1 MTRGADIIA
10 VIILIALAIAV
21 IVYLLHWLYRRSSK
35 EVSFVRTGMFGE
47 KVIISGGAF
56 VLPIIHNITQVGMRT
71 LCIIIKR
78 GGEKSLITS
87 DRMRAE
93 LISEFYVRVAP
104 DKKAVSIAAQTL
116 GNRTLNPEHLKE
128 LVQGRF
134 VDALGVV
141 AARMTLDE
149 IQENRGQYVKEV
161 TKIAEESIG
170 HTGLELETVS
180 LTGLDQAPI
189 EMFNP
194 SNTFDSQGLTR
205 LTEQIESRRKK
216 RNDIQQETKV
226 QIHNKDLET
235 IQKELEIEKN
245 KEFSRFKQ
253 EREISNQKAN
263 ERAETIKQKAE
274 KEREAEEA
282 EIRAEEEIEKAK
294 ISQGQVIEVEKR
306 LTETRLIEEIEKRRR
321 EQNELEQNASLD
333 IRQKNLDTEIKILDL
348 DKQSEYARLEKQRL
362 VDIKKAQERAEILRE
377 QAERQRDAEEAQI
390 ISEEQI
396 KNAKISQQKNVDAY
410 RITAEKE
417 TRLLD
422 IEKAKRLKIE
432 EYQKELE
439 VIDKSKS
446 VLKSKAE
453 EEAARAKAV
462 EAEEKANSTRYI
474 EKAQGIKQVEV
485 ISAASKAE
493 QDKYETLAAKLRY
506 EIDAAGKKA
515 LNTAENLR
523 SDASRRSA
531 LRLKLADKIESIIR
545 ESVKPMANIGDIKI
559 LDVSGL
565 PGFSGG
571 NPEGGNA
578 VGSSGG
584 KGDST
589 GRGGN
594 LADSVV
600 NSALRYRAHQPF
612 LDSLLK
618 EIGMSPGEISNIR
631 NILGDYD
638 NPKKDF
644 HMNFDKDPTKPT
656 KEIRS
661 VKKSK

>member
-47 KVIISGGAF
+47 KVVISGGAF

-71 LCIIIKR
+71 LSLTIKR
-78 GGEKSLITS
+78 SGGKSLITK

-93 LISEFYVRVAP
+93 LVTEFYTKVPP
-104 DKKAVSIAAQTL
+104 DKKAVSTAAQTL
-116 GNRTLNPEHLKE
+116 GNRTLDPEHLRE
-128 LVQGRF
+128 VVQGRF
-134 VDALGVV
+134 ADALGEV
-141 AARMTLDE
+141 AAKMTLDE
-149 IQENRGQYVKEV
+149 IQENRGQFVKEV
-161 TKIAEESIG
+161 TKIADESIG
-170 HTGLELETVS
+170 HTGLALETVS
-180 LTGLDQAPI
+180 LISLDQTPI
-189 EMFNP
+189 EQFNP
-194 SNTFDSQGLTR
+194 ANTFDSQGLTQ
-205 LTEQIESRRKK
+205 LTEQIEARKKK
-216 RNDIQQETKV
+216 RNDITQDTK
-226 QIHNKDLET
+226 ISIENKNLET
-235 IQKELEIEKN
+235 IQKELEIKKN
-245 KEFSRFKQ
+245 EEFSRYKQ
-253 EREISNQKAN
+253 EREIAIQKAN
-263 ERAETIKQKAE
+263 ERTETIKQRAE
-274 KEREAEEA
+274 REREAEEA
-282 EIRAEEEIEKAK
+282 EIRSQEEIEVAK
-294 ISQGQVIEVEKR
+294 ISQNQVIEVERR

-321 EQNELEQNASLD
+321 EQNELEQNATLD
-333 IRQKNLDTEIKILDL
+333 IRQKNLDTEVKILNL
-348 DKQSEYARLEKQRL
+348 DKESEYARLEKQRL
-362 VDIKKAQERAEILRE
+362 VDIKKAQERAEIIRE
-377 QAERQRDAEEAQI
+377 QSERQRDAEEAQI

-410 RITAEKE
+410 RIAAEKE

-422 IEKAKRLKIE
+422 IEKAKILKIE
-432 EYQKELE
+432 EHQKELE

-453 EEAARAKAV
+453 EESARAKAV

-493 QDKYETLAAKLRY
+493 QDKYVTLAAKLRY

-559 LDVSGL
+559 IDVNGL

-571 NPEGGNA
+571 NPDGGNA

-584 KGDST
+584 KGDNT
-589 GRGGN
+589 GRSGN

-618 EIGMSPGEISNIR
+618 EIGMNPGEISNIR

-638 NPKKDF
+638 NPKKDY
-644 HMNFDKDPTKPT
+644 HMNFDKDPTK
-656 KEIRS
+656 S
-661 VKKSK
+661 VASKKNPRK

>member
-1 MTRGADIIA
+1 M
-10 VIILIALAIAV
+10 
-21 IVYLLHWLYRRSSK
+21 
-35 EVSFVRTGMFGE
+35 
-47 KVIISGGAF
+47 
-56 VLPIIHNITQVGMRT
+56 
-71 LCIIIKR
+71 
-78 GGEKSLITS
+78 
-87 DRMRAE
+87 
-93 LISEFYVRVAP
+93 
-104 DKKAVSIAAQTL
+104 
-116 GNRTLNPEHLKE
+116 
-128 LVQGRF
+128 
-134 VDALGVV
+134 
-141 AARMTLDE
+141 
-149 IQENRGQYVKEV
+149 
-161 TKIAEESIG
+161 
-170 HTGLELETVS
+170 
-180 LTGLDQAPI
+180 
-189 EMFNP
+189 
-194 SNTFDSQGLTR
+194 
-205 LTEQIESRRKK
+205 
-216 RNDIQQETKV
+216 
-226 QIHNKDLET
+226 
-235 IQKELEIEKN
+235 
-245 KEFSRFKQ
+245 
-253 EREISNQKAN
+253 
-263 ERAETIKQKAE
+263 
-274 KEREAEEA
+274 
-282 EIRAEEEIEKAK
+282 
-294 ISQGQVIEVEKR
+294 
-306 LTETRLIEEIEKRRR
+306 
-321 EQNELEQNASLD
+321 
-333 IRQKNLDTEIKILDL
+333 NLDKE
-348 DKQSEYARLEKQRL
+348 SEYARLEKQRL
-362 VDIKKAQERAEILRE
+362 VDIKKAQERAEIIRE
-377 QAERQRDAEEAQI
+377 QSERQRDAEEAQI

-410 RITAEKE
+410 RIAAEKE

-453 EEAARAKAV
+453 EESARAKAI

-493 QDKYETLAAKLRY
+493 QDKYVTLAAKLRY

-559 LDVSGL
+559 IDVNGL

-571 NPEGGNA
+571 NPDGGNA

-589 GRGGN
+589 GRSGN

-618 EIGMSPGEISNIR
+618 EIGMNPGEISNIR

-644 HMNFDKDPTKPT
+644 HMNFDKDPTK
-656 KEIRS
+656 S
-661 VKKSK
+661 VPSRKNPKK

>member
-47 KVIISGGAF
+47 KVVISGGAF

-71 LCIIIKR
+71 LSLTIKR
-78 GGEKSLITS
+78 AGDKSLITK

-93 LISEFYVRVAP
+93 LITEFFTKVPP
-104 DKKAVSIAAQTL
+104 DKKAVSTAAQTL
-116 GNRTLNPEHLKE
+116 GNRTLDPEHLRE
-128 LVQGRF
+128 VVQGRF
-134 VDALGVV
+134 ADALGEV
-141 AARMTLDE
+141 AAKMTLDE
-149 IQENRGQYVKEV
+149 IQENRGQFVKEV
-161 TKIAEESIG
+161 TKIADESIG
-170 HTGLELETVS
+170 HTGLALETVS
-180 LTGLDQAPI
+180 LISLDQTPI
-189 EMFNP
+189 ELFNP
-194 SNTFDSQGLTR
+194 ANTFDSQGLTQ
-205 LTEQIESRRKK
+205 LTEQIEARKKK
-216 RNDIQQETKV
+216 RNDITQDTK
-226 QIHNKDLET
+226 ISIENKNLET
-235 IQKELEIEKN
+235 IQKELEIKKN
-245 KEFSRFKQ
+245 EEFSRFKQ
-253 EREISNQKAN
+253 EREIAIQKAN
-263 ERAETIKQKAE
+263 ERTETIKQRAVR
-274 KEREAEEA
+274 EREAEEA
-282 EIRAEEEIEKAK
+282 EIRSQEEIEVAK
-294 ISQGQVIEVEKR
+294 ISQNQVIEVEKR

-321 EQNELEQNASLD
+321 EQNELEQNATLD

-362 VDIKKAQERAEILRE
+362 VDIKKAQERAEIIRE
-377 QAERQRDAEEAQI
+377 QSERQRDAEEAQI

-410 RITAEKE
+410 RIAAEKE

-432 EYQKELE
+432 EHQKELE

-453 EEAARAKAV
+453 EESARAKAI

-493 QDKYETLAAKLRY
+493 QDKYVTLAAKLRY

-559 LDVSGL
+559 IDVNGL

-571 NPEGGNA
+571 NPDGGNA

-584 KGDST
+584 KGDSI
-589 GRGGN
+589 GRSGN

-612 LDSLLK
+612 LDSLLN
-618 EIGMSPGEISNIR
+618 EIGMNPGEISNIR

-644 HMNFDKDPTKPT
+644 HMNFDKDPTK
-656 KEIRS
+656 S
-661 VKKSK
+661 VPSRKNPKK

>member
-47 KVIISGGAF
+47 KVIINGGAF

-71 LCIIIKR
+71 LSLTIKR
-78 GGEKSLITS
+78 SGGKSLITK

-93 LISEFYVRVAP
+93 LVTEFYTKVPP
-104 DKKAVSIAAQTL
+104 DKKAVSTAAQTL
-116 GNRTLNPEHLKE
+116 GNRTLDPEHLRE
-128 LVQGRF
+128 VVQGRF
-134 VDALGVV
+134 ADALGEV
-141 AARMTLDE
+141 AAKMTLDE
-149 IQENRGQYVKEV
+149 IQENRGQFVKEV
-161 TKIAEESIG
+161 TKIADESIG
-170 HTGLELETVS
+170 HTGLALETVS
-180 LTGLDQAPI
+180 LISLDQTPI
-189 EMFNP
+189 EQFNP
-194 SNTFDSQGLTR
+194 ANTFDSQGLTQ
-205 LTEQIESRRKK
+205 LTEQIEARKKK
-216 RNDIQQETKV
+216 RNDITQDTK
-226 QIHNKDLET
+226 ISIENKNLET
-235 IQKELEIEKN
+235 IQKELEIKKN
-245 KEFSRFKQ
+245 EEFSRYKQ
-253 EREISNQKAN
+253 EREIAIQKAN
-263 ERAETIKQKAE
+263 ERTETIKQRAE
-274 KEREAEEA
+274 REREAEEA
-282 EIRAEEEIEKAK
+282 EIRSQEEIEVAK
-294 ISQGQVIEVEKR
+294 ISQNQVIEVERR

-321 EQNELEQNASLD
+321 EQNELEQNATLD
-333 IRQKNLDTEIKILDL
+333 IRQKNLDTEVKILNL
-348 DKQSEYARLEKQRL
+348 DKESEYARLEKQRL
-362 VDIKKAQERAEILRE
+362 VDIKKAQERAEIIRE
-377 QAERQRDAEEAQI
+377 QSERQRDAEEAQI

-410 RITAEKE
+410 RIAAEKE

-422 IEKAKRLKIE
+422 IEKAKILKIE
-432 EYQKELE
+432 EHQKELE

-453 EEAARAKAV
+453 EESARAKAV

-493 QDKYETLAAKLRY
+493 QDKYVTLAAKLRY

-559 LDVSGL
+559 IDVNGL

-571 NPEGGNA
+571 NPDGGNA

-584 KGDST
+584 KGDNT
-589 GRGGN
+589 GRSGN

-618 EIGMSPGEISNIR
+618 EIGMNPGEISNIR

-638 NPKKDF
+638 NPKKDY
-644 HMNFDKDPTKPT
+644 HMNFDKDPTK
-656 KEIRS
+656 S
-661 VKKSK
+661 VASKKNPRK

>member
-10 VIILIALAIAV
+10 AIILLALAIAI

-35 EVSFVRTGMFGE
+35 EVSFVRTGMLGE
-47 KVIISGGAF
+47 KVVISGGAF

-71 LCIIIKR
+71 LSITIKR
-78 GGEKSLITS
+78 SGDKSLITK

-93 LISEFYVRVAP
+93 LVTEFFTKVPP
-104 DKKAVSIAAQTL
+104 DKRAVATAAQTL
-116 GNRTLNPEHLKE
+116 GNRTLDPEHLKE
-128 LVQGRF
+128 VVAGRF
-134 VDALGVV
+134 ADALGEV
-141 AARMTLDE
+141 AAKMTLDE
-149 IQENRGQYVKEV
+149 MQENRGQFVKEV
-161 TKIAEESIG
+161 TKIADASIG
-170 HTGLELETVS
+170 HTGLALETVS
-180 LTGLDQAPI
+180 IISLDQTPI
-189 EMFNP
+189 EQFNP
-194 SNTFDSQGLTR
+194 ANTFDSQGLTQ
-205 LTEQIESRRKK
+205 LTEQIELRKKK
-216 RNDIQQETKV
+216 RNDITQDTK
-226 QIHNKDLET
+226 ISIENKNLET
-235 IQKELEIEKN
+235 VQKELEIKKN
-245 KEFSRFKQ
+245 EEFSRYQQ
-253 EREISNQKAN
+253 EREISIQKAK
-263 ERAETIKQKAE
+263 ERTETVKNKAE

-282 EIRAEEEIEKAK
+282 EIASQEQIEVAK
-294 ISQGQVIEVEKR
+294 ISQNQVIEVERK

-321 EQNELEQNASLD
+321 EQNELEQNSSLD
-333 IRQKNLDTEIKILDL
+333 IRQKNLDTEVKILDL

-362 VDIKKAQERAEILRE
+362 IDIKKAQERAEIIKE

-422 IEKAKRLKIE
+422 IEKSKRLKIE
-432 EYQKELE
+432 EHQKELE
-439 VIDKSKS
+439 IIDKSKS

-453 EEAARAKAV
+453 EESVRAKAV

-493 QDKYETLAAKLRY
+493 QDKYVTLATKLRY

-559 LDVSGL
+559 VDVNGL

-571 NPEGGNA
+571 VSDGGNA

-589 GRGGN
+589 GRSGN

-618 EIGMSPGEISNIR
+618 EIGMNPGEISNIR

-644 HMNFDKDPTKPT
+644 HMNFDKDPTK
-656 KEIRS
+656 S
-661 VKKSK
+661 VPSRKNLKK

>member
-47 KVIISGGAF
+47 KVVISGGAF

-71 LCIIIKR
+71 LSLTIKR
-78 GGEKSLITS
+78 SGDKSLITK

-93 LISEFYVRVAP
+93 LVTEFYTKVP
-104 DKKAVSIAAQTL
+104 PEKKSVSTAAQTL
-116 GNRTLNPEHLKE
+116 GNRTLDPEHLRE
-128 LVQGRF
+128 VVQGRF
-134 VDALGVV
+134 ADALGEV
-141 AARMTLDE
+141 AANMTLDE
-149 IQENRGQYVKEV
+149 IQENRGQFVKEV
-161 TKIAEESIG
+161 TKIADESIG
-170 HTGLELETVS
+170 HTGLALETVS
-180 LTGLDQAPI
+180 IISLDQTPI
-189 EMFNP
+189 EQFNP
-194 SNTFDSQGLTR
+194 ANTFDSQGLTQ
-205 LTEQIESRRKK
+205 LTEQIEARKKK
-216 RNDIQQETKV
+216 RNDITQDTK
-226 QIHNKDLET
+226 ISIENKNLET
-235 IQKELEIEKN
+235 IQKELEIKKN
-245 KEFSRFKQ
+245 EEFSRYKQ
-253 EREISNQKAN
+253 EREIAIQKAN
-263 ERAETIKQKAE
+263 ERTETIKQKAE
-274 KEREAEEA
+274 REREAEEA
-282 EIRAEEEIEKAK
+282 EIRSQEEIEVAK
-294 ISQGQVIEVEKR
+294 ISQNQVIEVERK

-321 EQNELEQNASLD
+321 EQNELEQNASLE
-333 IRQKNLDTEIKILDL
+333 IRQKNLDTEVKILNL
-348 DKQSEYARLEKQRL
+348 DKESEYARLEKQRL
-362 VDIKKAQERAEILRE
+362 VDIKKAQERAEIIRE
-377 QAERQRDAEEAQI
+377 QSERQRDAEEAQI

-410 RITAEKE
+410 RISAEQE

-432 EYQKELE
+432 EHQKELE

-453 EEAARAKAV
+453 EESARAKAV
-462 EAEEKANSTRYI
+462 EAEEKANSIRYI

-493 QDKYETLAAKLRY
+493 QDKYVTLAAKLRY

-559 LDVSGL
+559 IDVNGL

-571 NPEGGNA
+571 NPDGGNA

-584 KGDST
+584 TGDST
-589 GRGGN
+589 GRSGN

-618 EIGMSPGEISNIR
+618 EIGMNPGEISNIR

-644 HMNFDKDPTKPT
+644 HMNFDKDPTK
-656 KEIRS
+656 S
-661 VKKSK
+661 VPSRKNPKK

>member
-47 KVIISGGAF
+47 KVVISGGAF

-71 LCIIIKR
+71 LSLTIKR
-78 GGEKSLITS
+78 AGDKSLITK

-93 LISEFYVRVAP
+93 LVTEFFTKVPP
-104 DKKAVSIAAQTL
+104 DKKAVSTAAQTL
-116 GNRTLNPEHLKE
+116 GNRTLDPEHLRE
-128 LVQGRF
+128 VVQGRF
-134 VDALGVV
+134 ADALGEVS
-141 AARMTLDE
+141 AKMTLDE
-149 IQENRGQYVKEV
+149 IQENRGQFVKEV
-161 TKIAEESIG
+161 TKIADESIG
-170 HTGLELETVS
+170 HTGLALETVS
-180 LTGLDQAPI
+180 LISLDQTPI
-189 EMFNP
+189 EQFNP
-194 SNTFDSQGLTR
+194 ANTFDSQGLTQ
-205 LTEQIESRRKK
+205 LTEQIEARKKK
-216 RNDIQQETKV
+216 RNDITQDTK
-226 QIHNKDLET
+226 ISIENKNLET
-235 IQKELEIEKN
+235 IQKELEIKKN
-245 KEFSRFKQ
+245 EEFSRYKQ
-253 EREISNQKAN
+253 EREIAIQKAN
-263 ERAETIKQKAE
+263 EKTETIKQRSE
-274 KEREAEEA
+274 REREAEEA
-282 EIRAEEEIEKAK
+282 EIRSQEEIEVAK
-294 ISQGQVIEVEKR
+294 ISQNQVIEVERR

-321 EQNELEQNASLD
+321 EQNELEQNATLD
-333 IRQKNLDTEIKILDL
+333 IRQKNLDTEVKILNL
-348 DKQSEYARLEKQRL
+348 DKESEYARLEKQRL
-362 VDIKKAQERAEILRE
+362 VDIKKAQERAEIIKE
-377 QAERQRDAEEAQI
+377 QSERQRDAEEAQI

-410 RITAEKE
+410 RISAEKE

-422 IEKAKRLKIE
+422 IEKAKRLKLE
-432 EYQKELE
+432 EHQKELE
-439 VIDKSKS
+439 IIDKSKA

-453 EEAARAKAV
+453 EETTRAKAV

-474 EKAQGIKQVEV
+474 EKAQGIKQVDV

-493 QDKYETLAAKLRY
+493 QDKFATLAAKLRY

-559 LDVSGL
+559 VDVNGL

-571 NPEGGNA
+571 NPDGGNA

-589 GRGGN
+589 GRSGN

-618 EIGMSPGEISNIR
+618 EIGMNPGEISNIR

-644 HMNFDKDPTKPT
+644 HMNFDKDPTK
-656 KEIRS
+656 S
-661 VKKSK
+661 VPSRKNPKK

>member
-47 KVIISGGAF
+47 KVVISGGAF

-71 LCIIIKR
+71 LSLTIKR
-78 GGEKSLITS
+78 AGDKSLITK

-93 LISEFYVRVAP
+93 LITEFFTKVPP
-104 DKKAVSIAAQTL
+104 DKKAVSTAAQTL
-116 GNRTLNPEHLKE
+116 GNRTLDPEHLRE
-128 LVQGRF
+128 VVQGRF
-134 VDALGVV
+134 ADALGEV
-141 AARMTLDE
+141 AAKMTLDE
-149 IQENRGQYVKEV
+149 IQENRGQFVKEV
-161 TKIAEESIG
+161 TKIADESIG
-170 HTGLELETVS
+170 HTGLALETVS
-180 LTGLDQAPI
+180 LISLDQAPI
-189 EMFNP
+189 ELFNP
-194 SNTFDSQGLTR
+194 ANTFDSQGLTQ
-205 LTEQIESRRKK
+205 LTEQIEARKKK
-216 RNDIQQETKV
+216 RNDITQDTK
-226 QIHNKDLET
+226 ISIENKNLET
-235 IQKELEIEKN
+235 IQKELEIKKN
-245 KEFSRFKQ
+245 EEFSRFKQ
-253 EREISNQKAN
+253 EREIAIQKAN
-263 ERAETIKQKAE
+263 ERTETIKQRAVR
-274 KEREAEEA
+274 EREAEEA
-282 EIRAEEEIEKAK
+282 EIRSQEEIEVAK
-294 ISQGQVIEVEKR
+294 ISQNQVIEVEKR

-321 EQNELEQNASLD
+321 EQNELEQNATLD
-333 IRQKNLDTEIKILDL
+333 IRQKNLDTEVKILNL
-348 DKQSEYARLEKQRL
+348 DKESEYARLEKQRL
-362 VDIKKAQERAEILRE
+362 VDIKKAQERAEIIRE
-377 QAERQRDAEEAQI
+377 QSERQRDAEEAQI

-410 RITAEKE
+410 RIAAEKE

-422 IEKAKRLKIE
+422 IEKTKRLKIE
-432 EYQKELE
+432 EHQKELE

-453 EEAARAKAV
+453 EESARAKAI

-493 QDKYETLAAKLRY
+493 QDKYVTLAAKLRY

-559 LDVSGL
+559 IDVNGL

-571 NPEGGNA
+571 NPDGGNA

-584 KGDST
+584 KGDSI
-589 GRGGN
+589 GRSGN

-612 LDSLLK
+612 LDSLLN
-618 EIGMSPGEISNIR
+618 EIGMKPGEISNIR

-644 HMNFDKDPTKPT
+644 HMNFDKDPTK
-656 KEIRS
+656 S
-661 VKKSK
+661 VPSRKNPKK

>member
-47 KVIISGGAF
+47 KVVISGGAF

-71 LCIIIKR
+71 LSLTIKR
-78 GGEKSLITS
+78 SGDKSLITK

-93 LISEFYVRVAP
+93 LVTEFYTKVPP
-104 DKKAVSIAAQTL
+104 DKKAVSTAAQTL
-116 GNRTLNPEHLKE
+116 GNRTLDPEHLRE
-128 LVQGRF
+128 VVQGRF
-134 VDALGVV
+134 ADALGEV
-141 AARMTLDE
+141 AAKMTLDE
-149 IQENRGQYVKEV
+149 IQENRGQFVKEV
-161 TKIAEESIG
+161 TKIADESIG
-170 HTGLELETVS
+170 HTGLALETVS
-180 LTGLDQAPI
+180 LISLDQTPI
-189 EMFNP
+189 EQFNP
-194 SNTFDSQGLTR
+194 ANTFDSQGLTQ
-205 LTEQIESRRKK
+205 LTEQIEARKKK
-216 RNDIQQETKV
+216 RNDITQDTK
-226 QIHNKDLET
+226 ISIENKNLET
-235 IQKELEIEKN
+235 IQKELEIKKN
-245 KEFSRFKQ
+245 EEFSRYKQ
-253 EREISNQKAN
+253 EREIAIQKAN
-263 ERAETIKQKAE
+263 ERTETIKQRAE
-274 KEREAEEA
+274 REREAEEA
-282 EIRAEEEIEKAK
+282 EIRSQEEIEVAK
-294 ISQGQVIEVEKR
+294 ISQNQVIEVERR

-321 EQNELEQNASLD
+321 EQNELEQNATLD
-333 IRQKNLDTEIKILDL
+333 IRQKNLDTEVKILNL
-348 DKQSEYARLEKQRL
+348 DKESEYARLEKQRL
-362 VDIKKAQERAEILRE
+362 VDIKKAQERAEIIRE
-377 QAERQRDAEEAQI
+377 QSERQRDAEEAQI

-410 RITAEKE
+410 RIAAEKE

-432 EYQKELE
+432 EHQKELE

-453 EEAARAKAV
+453 EESARAKAV

-493 QDKYETLAAKLRY
+493 QDKYVTLAAKLRY

-559 LDVSGL
+559 IDVNGL

-571 NPEGGNA
+571 NPDGGNA

-589 GRGGN
+589 GRSGN

-618 EIGMSPGEISNIR
+618 EIGMNPGEISNIR

-644 HMNFDKDPTKPT
+644 HMNFDKDPTK
-656 KEIRS
+656 S
-661 VKKSK
+661 VPSRKNPKK

>member
-71 LCIIIKR
+71 LSLTIKR
-78 GGEKSLITS
+78 SGDKSLITK

-93 LISEFYVRVAP
+93 LVTEFYTKVPP
-104 DKKAVSIAAQTL
+104 DKKAVSTAAQTL
-116 GNRTLNPEHLKE
+116 GNRTLDPEHLRE
-128 LVQGRF
+128 VVQGRF
-134 VDALGVV
+134 ADALGEV
-141 AARMTLDE
+141 AAKMTLDE
-149 IQENRGQYVKEV
+149 IQENRGQFVKEV
-161 TKIAEESIG
+161 TKIADESIG
-170 HTGLELETVS
+170 HTGLALETVS
-180 LTGLDQAPI
+180 LISLDQTPI
-189 EMFNP
+189 EQFNP
-194 SNTFDSQGLTR
+194 ANTFDSQGLTQ
-205 LTEQIESRRKK
+205 LTEQIEARKKK
-216 RNDIQQETKV
+216 RNDITQDTK
-226 QIHNKDLET
+226 ISIENKNLET
-235 IQKELEIEKN
+235 IQKELEIKKN
-245 KEFSRFKQ
+245 EEFSRYKQ
-253 EREISNQKAN
+253 EREIAIQKAN
-263 ERAETIKQKAE
+263 ERTETIKQRAE
-274 KEREAEEA
+274 REREAEEA
-282 EIRAEEEIEKAK
+282 EIRSQEEIEVAK
-294 ISQGQVIEVEKR
+294 ISQNQVIEVERR

-321 EQNELEQNASLD
+321 EQNELEQNATLD

-362 VDIKKAQERAEILRE
+362 VDIKKAQERAEIIRE
-377 QAERQRDAEEAQI
+377 QSERQRDAEEAQI

-410 RITAEKE
+410 RIAAEKE

-432 EYQKELE
+432 EHQKELE

-453 EEAARAKAV
+453 EESARAKAV

-493 QDKYETLAAKLRY
+493 QDKYVTLAAKLRY

-559 LDVSGL
+559 IDVNGL

-571 NPEGGNA
+571 NPDGGNA

-589 GRGGN
+589 GRSGN

-618 EIGMSPGEISNIR
+618 EIGMNPGEISNIR

-644 HMNFDKDPTKPT
+644 HMNFDKDPTK
-656 KEIRS
+656 S
-661 VKKSK
+661 VPSRKNPKK